1 MRFIVI
7 RHGQSTNNLLW
18 EQTGSESG
26 RHPDT
31 PLTETGHLQARRLG
45 ETLATGVLPWSIDVL
60 YCSLMKRAVQTAA
73 PVAAALGMPL
83 HGHLDMYEVGGPFD
97 IDEATGIK
105 VPYRGAP
112 RSELLEVSDR
122 LVLPDAVTEHGWYT
136 HRVEEPEEATQRA
149 RALIAGLRATHSD
162 DATVAF
168 VSHGYFSQFLF
179 REMLG
184 IVDMPG
190 WVEIH
195 NTSITMYEDTPL
207 FTSTRAVRTD
217 WMPHLSEDLVT
228 T

>member
-18 EQTGSESG
+18 EKTGSESG

-31 PLTETGHLQARRLG
+31 PLTATGHLQARRLG
-45 ETLATGVLPWSIDVL
+45 ETLAAGVLPWSIDVL

-73 PVAAALGMPL
+73 PVAAALAMPL
-83 HGHLDMYEVGGPFD
+83 NGHLDMYEVGGPFD
-97 IDEATGIK
+97 IDEETGTK
-105 VPYRGAP
+105 KPYPGAS

-122 LVLPDAVTEHGWYT
+122 LVLPDAVTEGGWYT
-136 HRVEEPEEATQRA
+136 HQVEEPDEATQRA
-149 RALIAGLRATHSD
+149 RALIASLRATHSD
-162 DATVAF
+162 DTTVAF

-195 NTSITMYEDTPL
+195 NTSMTMYEDTPL
-207 FTSTRAVRTD
+207 LTNTRAIRTD

>member
-83 HGHLDMYEVGGPFD
+83 NGHLDMYEVGGPFD

-122 LVLPDAVTEHGWYT
+122 LVLPDSVTEHGWYA

-195 NTSITMYEDTPL
+195 NTSLSLYEDSPE
-207 FTSTRAVRTD
+207 FQSCRALHINWT
-217 WMPHLSEDLVT
+217 PHLPESLVT
-228 T
+228 N

>member
-1 MRFIVI
+1 VRFIVI

-18 EQTGSESG
+18 EQTGNESG

-31 PLTETGHLQARRLG
+31 PLTQTGHLQARRLG
-45 ETLATGVLPWSIDVL
+45 ETLAAGVLPWSIDVL

-73 PVAAALGMPL
+73 PIAAALEMPL
-83 HGHLDMYEVGGPFD
+83 TGHLDMYEVGGPFD
-97 IDEATGIK
+97 VDEKTGTK
-105 VPYRGAP
+105 QPDPGAS

-122 LVLPDAVTEHGWYT
+122 LVLPDSVTEHGWYT
-136 HRVEEPEEATQRA
+136 HQVEEPEEATQRA
-149 RALIAGLRATHSD
+149 RALIADLRATHSGD
-162 DATVAF
+162 TTVAF
-168 VSHGYFSQFLF
+168 VTHGYFSQFLF

-184 IVDMPG
+184 IADMAG

-195 NTSITMYEDTPL
+195 NTSLTVYEDTPL
-207 FTSTRAVRTD
+207 FTNTRAIRTD

>member
-1 MRFIVI
+1 MRLVVI

-31 PLTETGHLQARRLG
+31 PLTETGQLQARLLG
-45 ETLATGVLPWSIDVL
+45 ETLAAGALPWTIDVL

-73 PVAAALGMPL
+73 PVAAALNLPL
-83 HGHLDMYEVGGPFD
+83 HGHLDLYEVGGPFD
-97 IDEATGIK
+97 IDEATGTKI
-105 VPYRGAP
+105 PYRGAS
-112 RSELLEVSDR
+112 RSELLEVSER
-122 LVLPDAVTEHGWYT
+122 LVLPGTVTEDGWYS
-136 HRVEEPEEATQRA
+136 HPVEDPEEATQRA
-149 RALIAGLRATHSD
+149 RALIASLRERHDGDT
-162 DATVAF
+162 TVAF

-184 IVDMPG
+184 IGDMPG

-195 NTSITMYEDTPL
+195 NTSMTLYEDQPL
-207 FTSTRAVRTD
+207 FENTRAVRTD
-217 WMPHLSEDLVT
+217 WMPHLPEDLVT

>member
-18 EQTGSESG
+18 EQTGRESG
-26 RHPDT
+26 RDPDT

-45 ETLATGVLPWSIDVL
+45 ETIAAGALPWSIDVL

-73 PVAAALGMPL
+73 PIATALEMPL
-83 HGHLDMYEVGGPFD
+83 TGHLDMYEVGGPFD
-97 IDEATGIK
+97 LDEATGTK
-105 VPYRGAP
+105 TPHPGAP

-122 LVLPDAVTEHGWYT
+122 LVLPDSVTEDGWYT
-136 HRVEEPEEATQRA
+136 HEVEEPEQATQRA
-149 RALIAGLRATHSD
+149 RALIANLRATHTD
-162 DATVAF
+162 DTTVAF

-184 IVDMPG
+184 IVDMAG

-195 NTSITMYEDTPL
+195 NTSITVYEDTPL
-207 FTSTRAVRTD
+207 FTNSRAIRTD
-217 WMPHLSEDLVT
+217 WMPHLSEELVT